1 MIKTLLS
8 YVKEYKKA
16 SFLSIFFIAAET
28 LIEIGIPFIMA
39 MIIDRGLI
47 GNNTNIILRLCA
59 ITVIMAIMSL
69 FCGVMSGKYSAYASS
84 GFAKNLR
91 SSLYKKIQSFSF
103 KNIDNFSTAGLITRF
118 TTDVANIQ
126 NAYQMLIRLFIRA
139 PFMLI
144 FATLMTVLISGK
156 LSLIYIFII
165 AIMSIII
172 LFMVLSVHPIFT
184 KALRRYDKI
193 NLALQENISAIRVVK
208 SYVREFYEINKFNE
222 KTKNLLDMFLKGEK
236 IIAFF
241 APVLQFAIFTC
252 YLLLSWFGGKM
263 VINGNLS
270 TGELMSLY
278 TYTTNILM
286 SVMMLAMVLVTL
298 VLSLA
303 SGERIVSVL
312 NEEPSIKNPNNPI
325 KYIEDGSIEFKNV
338 NFSYTDNEKILNLRN
353 INIKIKSGETIGII
367 GGIGSSKSAFVQ
379 LIPRL
384 YDVISGNVLVSGE
397 NVKNYDLQFLRD
409 NVAMVLQKNV
419 LFSGTIKEN
428 LRWGNKNATDE
439 EIETACKLAQ
449 ADEFI
454 QKMPNK
460 YDSIIERGGTNL
472 SGGQRQRMCIARALL
487 KNPKIL
493 ILDDST
499 SAVDT
504 KTDSQ
509 LRKSFK
515 TYIPDVTKIIIAQRI
530 SSIEDADRI
539 IVLDD
544 GEISGVGTHDELIKN
559 NLIYKEIYES
569 QKKGDDSNE

>member
-1 MIKTLLS
+1 MIKILLS

-16 SFLSIFFIAAET
+16 SFLSIFFVAAET
-28 LIEIGIPFIMA
+28 LIEIGIPFLMA
-39 MIIDRGLI
+39 MIIDKGLMM
-47 GNNTNIILRLCA
+47 NNTNVILRLCI
-59 ITVIMAIMSL
+59 ITIIMAIVSL
-69 FCGVMSGKYSAYASS
+69 FCGVMAGKYSAYASS

-91 SSLYKKIQSFSF
+91 SSLYTKIQNFSF
-103 KNIDNFSTAGLITRF
+103 RNIDNFSTAALITRF
-118 TTDVANIQ
+118 TTDVSNIQ
-126 NAYQMLIRLFIRA
+126 NAYQMLIRLFVRA
-139 PFMLI
+139 PFMLV
-144 FATLMTVLISGK
+144 FATLMTVIISGK

-165 AIMSIII
+165 FTMSLII
-172 LFMVLSVHPIFT
+172 LIMVLSVHPIF
-184 KALRRYDKI
+184 KRALRRYDKI

-208 SYVREFYEINKFNE
+208 SFVREFYEINKFKE
-222 KTKNLLDMFLKGEK
+222 KTENLLNMFIKGEK

-241 APVLQFAIFTC
+241 APILQFSIFAC

-263 VINGNLS
+263 VINENLT

-298 VLSLA
+298 VLSIA
-303 SGERIVSVL
+303 SGDRIVSVL
-312 NEEPSIKNPNNPI
+312 VEEPSIQNPTNPI

-384 YDVISGNVLVSGE
+384 YDVISGTVLVSGE

-439 EIETACKLAQ
+439 ELEYACKLAQ

-454 QKMPNK
+454 QKMPDK
-460 YDSIIERGGTNL
+460 YDSYIERGGTNL

-504 KTDSQ
+504 KTDAQ

-515 TYIPDVTKIIIAQRI
+515 TFIPDVTKIIIAQRI

-544 GEISGVGTHDELIKN
+544 GEISGIGMHDELIKN

-569 QKKGDDSNE
+569 QQKGDDAHE